1 MALAKALVAAVRG
14 GGPGRAQ
21 GKLAGAAAGQE
32 HAEPDGANG
41 AALEAGERYKKI
53 VADTA
58 RLDALL
64 VDLFLDCHGSQ
75 PERIVLDV
83 DATAGTVE
91 ELARGGVCARDRA
104 EPALEAALGRGA
116 GAGPPGVRAHG
127 AGGAGAVRGG
137 VLRAGDMENRIKEQ
151 QLALFA
157 DRTSAQTLR
166 ANQLRLYF
174 ASFAYTL
181 LELLRRWGLQGTQL
195 ARLRRCRRRN
205 ATRSAS
211 SCSRSACGS
220 GSACGPCGCRSTRA
234 FRKRVSSAG
243 AGPPPEPTAAQLATA
258 LQAIVASPA
267 GARREHCVHRAGGVA
282 EPAATPSLLA
292 ALTKHL
298 HGFAAPPYGAMLSSH
313 SKRIKPLRIYDS

>member
-21 GKLAGAAAGQE
+21 GKLAGVAAGQE

-64 VDLFLDCHGSQ
+64 VDLFLDWHGSQ
-75 PERIVLDV
+75 LERIVLDV

-127 AGGAGAVRGG
+127 AGGAGAVRASVLDVKWISSEKRFARNFRWTWRHGNRTETETTGG
-137 VLRAGDMENRIKEQ
+137 
-151 QLALFA
+151 ALP
-157 DRTSAQTLR
+157 
-166 ANQLRLYF
+166 
-174 ASFAYTL
+174 
-181 LELLRRWGLQGTQL
+181 G
-195 ARLRRCRRRN
+195 
-205 ATRSAS
+205 
-211 SCSRSACGS
+211 
-220 GSACGPCGCRSTRA
+220 
-234 FRKRVSSAG
+234 V
-243 AGPPPEPTAAQLATA
+243 
-258 LQAIVASPA
+258 
-267 GARREHCVHRAGGVA
+267 RE
-282 EPAATPSLLA
+282 
-292 ALTKHL
+292 
-298 HGFAAPPYGAMLSSH
+298 
-313 SKRIKPLRIYDS
+313 